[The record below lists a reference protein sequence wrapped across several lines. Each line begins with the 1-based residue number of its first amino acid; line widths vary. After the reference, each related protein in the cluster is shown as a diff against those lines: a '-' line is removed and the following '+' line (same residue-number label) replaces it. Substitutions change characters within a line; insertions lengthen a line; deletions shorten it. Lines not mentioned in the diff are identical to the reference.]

1 MFPDAYDHSRNIM
14 LVITMFTHLFFL
26 MTLLSIIL
34 FSSMI
39 EILFSPEEMNDMGI
53 RLEYQ
58 DTRE

>member
-1 MFPDAYDHSRNIM
+1 
-14 LVITMFTHLFFL
+14 MFTHLFFL
-26 MTLLSIIL
+26 MILLSIIL